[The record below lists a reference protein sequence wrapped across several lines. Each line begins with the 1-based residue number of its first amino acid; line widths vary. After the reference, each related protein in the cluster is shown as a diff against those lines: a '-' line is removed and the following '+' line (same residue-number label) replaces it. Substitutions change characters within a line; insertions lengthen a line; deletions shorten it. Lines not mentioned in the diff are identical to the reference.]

1 MVDRMSAHM
10 RSQLMARV
18 RQSGTQPEIALR
30 RALWNKGLRYRLRT
44 GSRLPGRPDILFVG
58 ARVAVFV
65 DGCFWHGCPE
75 HGTQPKTRT
84 EFWAAKIA
92 RNRERDEE
100 VNAALVAM
108 GWRVVRIWEHQLR
121 RDLDGCVAQIK
132 TLVKPRAGVEH
143 R

>member
-1 MVDRMSAHM
+1 MFDRVALNR
-10 RSQLMARV
+10 RSHCGERCGTKGCAIDYARD
-18 RQSGTQPEIALR
+18 QG
-30 RALWNKGLRYRLRT
+30 
-44 GSRLPGRPDILFVG
+44 RLPGRPDILFVG